1 MKAKSSIPV
10 LRINDFQINLQSD
23 SSIQYHEIFGSR
35 LIEKAHQHDFFLF
48 LLFENGGGTHTI
60 DFITHNVSG
69 HQLHLLFPGQVHT
82 WSLTEN
88 TRAFQIMISK
98 RIFEIFATSL
108 RYDLILYQKNPVLA
122 LSASAFQQLLYEFK
136 AIQTELNL
144 EPRLWDIISSRCRI
158 IAQLASREA
167 EDKFAGLTAYQSKPI
182 LVDYLSLIDTNF
194 RQQRSVAFYA
204 DKLNITPNYLNILC
218 KKHFHTSA
226 TSFIH
231 NRLILEAKRL
241 LLTSKNSVKEIS
253 YELGFYDLAYFSKF
267 FKMQTGASPREFRL
281 PL

>member
-1 MKAKSSIPV
+1 VKAKSNIPV
-10 LRINDFQINLQSD
+10 LRINDFQIDLQSD
-23 SSIQYHEIFGSR
+23 GSIQYHEIFGSR
-35 LIEKAHQHDFFLF
+35 LIDKAHQHDFFLF

-60 DFITHNVSG
+60 DFIKHDVSS

-82 WSLTEN
+82 WSLSEN

-108 RYDLILYQKNPVLA
+108 RYDLIRYQENPVLA
-122 LSASAFQQLLYEFK
+122 LSATAFRQLLYEFK
-136 AIQTELNL
+136 EIQAELSL
-144 EPRLWDIISSRCRI
+144 ETRLWDIISSRCRI

-167 EDKFAGLTAYQSKPI
+167 EERFAGLTAYQTKPI
-182 LVDYLSLIDTNF
+182 LVDYLSLIELNF
-194 RQQRSVAFYA
+194 KQQRSVAFYA
-204 DKLNITPNYLNILC
+204 EKLNITPNYLNILC
-218 KKHFHTSA
+218 KKHFHSSA

-231 NRLILEAKRL
+231 NRLILESKRL
-241 LLTSKNSVKEIS
+241 LLTSKNSVKEIA

-267 FKMQTGASPREFRL
+267 FKMQTGTSPREFRL